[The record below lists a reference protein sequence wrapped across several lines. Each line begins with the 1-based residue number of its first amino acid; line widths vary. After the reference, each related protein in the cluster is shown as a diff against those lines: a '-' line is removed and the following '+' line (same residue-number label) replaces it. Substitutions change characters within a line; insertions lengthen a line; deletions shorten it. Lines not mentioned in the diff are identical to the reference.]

1 MCKFLLSFICLLAAF
16 TSFAQENQSYLIH
29 AKVKQGSILLG
40 GSLSASAYT
49 TTRELDLPL
58 GPEEGTNILASLYAK
73 NGYFLMH
80 DFALGLVVSLE
91 HESLSISTKEDAD
104 KFRRTM
110 MLAGPFARYY
120 LDNGIFGELSL
131 QAGLLN
137 FSTGDK
143 SNLFQGGIGVGYAY
157 FVNQRISLE
166 PMLSFRYFQESRGGK
181 SNTTLGP
188 MLGFGIQAYILRRRA
203 HIIKEA
209 L

>member
-1 MCKFLLSFICLLAAF
+1 MRKFLMGAFCLLSAF
-16 TSFAQENQSYLIH
+16 ASAQENQSYLIP
-29 AKVKQGSILLG
+29 AKVKQGSIMLG
-40 GSLSASAYT
+40 GNLNASAYST
-49 TTRELDLPL
+49 TKELDLPV
-58 GPEEGTNILASLYAK
+58 GREEGTNILVNLHSK
-73 NGYFLMH
+73 SGYFLQH
-80 DFALGLVVSLE
+80 DFVLGLDLSLE
-91 HESLSISTKEDAD
+91 HESLSINTAEEVD

-110 MLAGPFARYY
+110 MLAGPYARYY

-157 FVNQRISLE
+157 FINEKISLE
-166 PMLSFRYFQESRGGK
+166 PTLNFRYFREFRGGE

-188 MLGFGIQAYILRRRA
+188 MIGFGIQAYILRRRS